1 MKKLSGEMKER
12 ICRRMLGYDKDIVEI
27 IQFGSSVYAPEYAM
41 DVDLLVITKDK
52 KEYGGYLDCL
62 DDFDFSCDVVVREVG
77 EKLKSGFACNI
88 LGAFEVLYGNGR
100 CLSEMAKDFNSSFWE
115 AYAVLRKAKRDMDSV
130 KELVGKE
137 DREWSIRVA
146 FNGLFHGA
154 RLAAMSYLATWDAR
168 WGGIKRRLPLP
179 YKEEFENF
187 IDVLHVDYFYNGNYP
202 ENYEAAFE
210 KWYERVEDF
219 VRKLEGMR
227 KK

>member
-1 MKKLSGEMKER
+1 M
-12 ICRRMLGYDKDIVEI
+12 EI

-41 DVDLLVITKDK
+41 D
-52 KEYGGYLDCL
+52 
-62 DDFDFSCDVVVREVG
+62 
-77 EKLKSGFACNI
+77 
-88 LGAFEVLYGNGR
+88 
-100 CLSEMAKDFNSSFWE
+100 
-115 AYAVLRKAKRDMDSV
+115 V

-146 FNGLFHGA
+146 FNSLFHGA
-154 RLAAMSYLATWDAR
+154 RLAAMSYLATGDAR

-179 YKEEFENF
+179 YKKEFENF
-187 IDVLHVDYFYNGNYP
+187 IDVWHVDYFYNGNYP

-219 VRKLEGMR
+219 VRRLEGMR